1 MIVTTKAIVLSVIKY
16 SDTSLIVK
24 CFTETNGIKSYLL
37 KGVLTSKKGKLK
49 TAYFQPL
56 MQLEIVASHR
66 DKGTLESIREVKVP
80 YHYQTVHNNVYK
92 NALTIFIAEILSSS
106 LQEEEKNNPLFSYIE
121 SSLQWLDNHNE
132 IANFH
137 ISFLL
142 TLTRYL
148 GFFPDKENIEALYFD
163 LQEGVFINTPEFN
176 PVLSEE
182 DTIFFKLFLGTIFD
196 GVSEIK
202 MNHKQRQ
209 SLLNGVILYFEL
221 HLQGFKK
228 PKSLQIL
235 NEVFH

>member
-1 MIVTTKAIVLSVIKY
+1 MIVTTKAIVLSAIKY

-24 CFTETNGIKSYLL
+24 CFTESNGIKSYLL

-66 DKGTLESIREVKVP
+66 DKGTLESIREVKVS
-80 YHYQTVHNNVYK
+80 YHYQTVHNNIYK
-92 NALTIFIAEILSSS
+92 NALTIFIAEILSNS
-106 LQEEEKNNPLFSYIE
+106 LQEEERNASLFFYLE

-148 GFFPDKENIEALYFD
+148 GFFPDKENIDALYFD
-163 LQEGVFINTPEFN
+163 LQEGVFINMPQFN
-176 PVLSEE
+176 PSLSEE

-196 GVSEIK
+196 EVSEIK

-228 PKSLQIL
+228 PKSLQVL

>member
-24 CFTETNGIKSYLL
+24 CFTESNGIKSYLL

-49 TAYFQPL
+49 AAYFQPL

-66 DKGTLESIREVKVP
+66 DKGTLESIREVKVS
-80 YHYQTVHNNVYK
+80 YYSQTLHNNVFK
-92 NALTIFIAEILSSS
+92 NALTIFIAEILSHS
-106 LQEEEKNNPLFSYIE
+106 LQEEERNASLFSYIE
-121 SSLQWLDNHNE
+121 SSLQWLDSHNE

-142 TLTRYL
+142 SLTRYL
-148 GFFPDKENIEALYFD
+148 GFFPDKENIKALYFD
-163 LQEGVFINTPEFN
+163 LLEGVFINTPEFN
-176 PVLSEE
+176 PSLSEE
-182 DTIFFKLFLGTIFD
+182 DTVFFKLFLGTIFD
-196 GVSEIK
+196 EVSEIK

-209 SLLNGVILYFEL
+209 SLLNGVILYYEL

-228 PKSLQIL
+228 PKSLQVL

>member
-1 MIVTTKAIVLSVIKY
+1 MIVTTKVIVLSAIKY

-56 MQLEIVASHR
+56 MQLEIVANHR
-66 DKGTLESIREVKVP
+66 DKGTLESMREVKVS
-80 YHYQTVHNNVYK
+80 YHYQTMHNNIYK

-106 LQEEEKNNPLFSYIE
+106 LQEEERNTSLFSYLE

-142 TLTRYL
+142 FLTRYL
-148 GFFPDKENIEALYFD
+148 GFFPDKENIDAVHFD
-163 LQEGVFINTPEFN
+163 LMEGVFIDTPGFN
-176 PVLSEE
+176 PSLSKE

-196 GVSEIK
+196 GVPEIK